1 MPNSPQWT
9 AVTIAET
16 QLAELITLSQDVLV
30 AMVGEPRTDLVMAE
44 DGQAYRMTTVVLAQ
58 PDGALHL
65 HVSVDNSGW
74 ATGIVVVRTARRPTA
89 GRPGR
94 PLGPPDR

>member
-1 MPNSPQWT
+1 LDHPQWT

-16 QLAELITLSQDVLV
+16 QLAELITRSRDVL
-30 AMVGEPRTDLVMAE
+30 AAWDGEPRYDLVMAQ
-44 DGQAYRMTTVVLAQ
+44 DGRAYRMTTVVLAQ

-74 ATGIVVVRTARRPTA
+74 GPGIAVVRTARL
-89 GRPGR
+89 PGT
-94 PLGPPDR
+94 GPPMLSA